1 MRGRAVK
8 WPSTGRNSWK
18 RWKEAKARA
27 KPRNFTQTV
36 EMAVNLK
43 DVDLRK
49 PENRF
54 KLEVVLPHG
63 RGKEPKIAVIAD
75 GAVAEAAKKLGLDV
89 ISGEELEELA
99 KSPRQARK
107 LAKKYDFFIAAAPLM
122 PKIGRYL
129 GRYLGPRNKM
139 PVVVPPTMT
148 NLEPIVEKLKKTVRI
163 QLKNNPVVHAP
174 IGTEDM
180 DDEKLAENAE
190 AVLNAIINKLER
202 GENQVKS
209 VYIKT
214 TMGPAVKVER

>member
-1 MRGRAVK
+1 MAYDRQKLLEAV
-8 WPSTGRNSWK
+8 
-18 RWKEAKARA
+18 KEAKARA

-43 DVDLRK
+43 DIDLRK

-89 ISGEELEELA
+89 ISGEQLEELA
-99 KSPRQARK
+99 KNPRQARK
-107 LAKKYDFFIAAAPLM
+107 LAKNYDFFIAAAPLM

-148 NLEPIVEKLKKTVRI
+148 NLEPIVNKLRKTVRI
-163 QLKNNPVVHAP
+163 QLKNNPVIHAP

-190 AVLNAIINKLER
+190 AVLNAILNKLER

-214 TMGPAVKVER
+214 TMGPAIKVER

>member
-1 MRGRAVK
+1 MAFDRQKLVEAV
-8 WPSTGRNSWK
+8 
-18 RWKEAKARA
+18 KEAKARA

-36 EMAVNLK
+36 EIAVNLR
-43 DVDLRK
+43 DIDLRK

-89 ISGEELEELA
+89 ISGEQLEELA
-99 KSPRQARK
+99 KNPRQARK
-107 LAKKYDFFIAAAPLM
+107 LAKNYDFFIAAAPLM

-129 GRYLGPRNKM
+129 GKYLGPRNKM

-148 NLEPIVEKLKKTVRI
+148 NLEPIVNRLKKTVRI

-209 VYIKT
+209 VYVKT

>member
-1 MRGRAVK
+1 MAFDRQKLVEAV
-8 WPSTGRNSWK
+8 
-18 RWKEAKARA
+18 KEAKARA

-36 EMAVNLK
+36 EIAVNLK
-43 DVDLRK
+43 DIDLRK

-89 ISGEELEELA
+89 ISGEQLEEIA
-99 KSPRQARK
+99 KSPREARK
-107 LAKKYDFFIAAAPLM
+107 LAKRYDFFIAAAPLM
-122 PKIGRYL
+122 PKIGKYL

-139 PVVVPPTMT
+139 PQVVPPTMT
-148 NLEPIVEKLKKTVRI
+148 NLEPIVARLKKTVRI

>member
-1 MRGRAVK
+1 MAFDRQKLVEAV
-8 WPSTGRNSWK
+8 
-18 RWKEAKARA
+18 KEAKARA

-36 EMAVNLK
+36 EIAVNLK
-43 DVDLRK
+43 DIDLRK

-89 ISGEELEELA
+89 ISGEQLEEIA
-99 KSPRQARK
+99 KSPREARK
-107 LAKKYDFFIAAAPLM
+107 LAKRYDFFIAAAPLM
-122 PKIGRYL
+122 PKIGKYL

-139 PVVVPPTMT
+139 PQVVPPTMT
-148 NLEPIVEKLKKTVRI
+148 NLEPIVNKLKRTVRI

-209 VYIKT
+209 VYVKT

>member
-1 MRGRAVK
+1 MAFDRQKLVEAV
-8 WPSTGRNSWK
+8 
-18 RWKEAKARA
+18 KEAKARA

-43 DVDLRK
+43 DIDLRK

-75 GAVAEAAKKLGLDV
+75 GAVAEAAKRLGLDV
-89 ISGEELEELA
+89 ISGEQLEELA
-99 KSPRQARK
+99 KSPREARK
-107 LAKKYDFFIAAAPLM
+107 LAKRYDFFIAAAPLM

-139 PVVVPPTMT
+139 PQVVPPTLT
-148 NLEPIVEKLKKTVRI
+148 NLEPIVNRLKKTVRI

>member
-1 MRGRAVK
+1 MAFDRQKLVEAV
-8 WPSTGRNSWK
+8 
-18 RWKEAKARA
+18 KEAKARA

-43 DVDLRK
+43 DIDLRK

-89 ISGEELEELA
+89 ISGEQLEELA

-107 LAKKYDFFIAAAPLM
+107 LAKNYDFFIAAAPLM

-139 PVVVPPTMT
+139 PQVVPPTMT
-148 NLEPIVEKLKKTVRI
+148 NLEPIVNKLKKTVRI
-163 QLKNNPVVHAP
+163 QLKNNPVVHAR

-190 AVLNAIINKLER
+190 AVLNAILNKLER

>member
-1 MRGRAVK
+1 MAFDRQKLVEAV
-8 WPSTGRNSWK
+8 
-18 RWKEAKARA
+18 KEAKARA

-36 EMAVNLK
+36 EIAVNLR
-43 DVDLRK
+43 DIDLRK

-89 ISGEELEELA
+89 ISGEQLEELA
-99 KSPRQARK
+99 KNPRQARK
-107 LAKKYDFFIAAAPLM
+107 LAKNYDFFIAAAPLM

-129 GRYLGPRNKM
+129 GKYLGPRNKM

-148 NLEPIVEKLKKTVRI
+148 NLEPIVNKLKKTVRI

-209 VYIKT
+209 VYVKT

>member
-1 MRGRAVK
+1 MAFDKQKIVEAV
-8 WPSTGRNSWK
+8 
-18 RWKEAKARA
+18 KEAKARA

-36 EMAVNLK
+36 EVAVNLK
-43 DVDLRK
+43 DIDLKK

-54 KLEVVLPHG
+54 KLEVILPHG

-89 ISGEELEELA
+89 ISGEELEELG
-99 KSPRQARK
+99 KNPRQARK
-107 LAKKYDFFIAAAPLM
+107 LAKSYDLFIAAAPLM

-139 PVVVPPTMT
+139 PQVVPPTMT
-148 NLEPIVEKLKKTVRI
+148 NLEPIVARLRRTVRI

-174 IGTEDM
+174 VGTEKM
-180 DDEKLAENAE
+180 EDEKIADNVE
-190 AVLNAIINKLER
+190 AVLNAVLGKLER
-202 GENQVKS
+202 GENQVRS

>member
-1 MRGRAVK
+1 VAFDRQKLVEAV
-8 WPSTGRNSWK
+8 
-18 RWKEAKARA
+18 KEAKARA

-36 EMAVNLK
+36 EIAVNLK
-43 DVDLRK
+43 DIDLRK

-75 GAVAEAAKKLGLDV
+75 GAVAEAAKRLGLDV
-89 ISGEELEELA
+89 ISGEQLEELA
-99 KSPRQARK
+99 KSPREARK
-107 LAKKYDFFIAAAPLM
+107 LAKRYDFFIAAAPLM

-139 PVVVPPTMT
+139 PQVVPPTLT
-148 NLEPIVEKLKKTVRI
+148 NLEPIVNRLKKTVRI

>member
-1 MRGRAVK
+1 MAFDKQKIVEAV
-8 WPSTGRNSWK
+8 
-18 RWKEAKARA
+18 KEAKARA

-36 EMAVNLK
+36 EVAVNLK
-43 DVDLRK
+43 DIDLRK

-54 KLEVVLPHG
+54 KLEVILPHG

-89 ISGEELEELA
+89 ISGEELEELG
-99 KSPRQARK
+99 KNPRQARK
-107 LAKKYDFFIAAAPLM
+107 LAKSYDLFIAAAPLM

-139 PVVVPPTMT
+139 PQVVPPTMT
-148 NLEPIVEKLKKTVRI
+148 NLEPIVGRLRRTVRI

-174 IGTEDM
+174 VGTEKM
-180 DDEKLAENAE
+180 EDDRIAENIE
-190 AVLNAIINKLER
+190 AVLNAVIGKLER
-202 GENQVKS
+202 GENQVRS
-209 VYIKT
+209 VYVKT

>member
-1 MRGRAVK
+1 MAFDRQKIVEAV
-8 WPSTGRNSWK
+8 
-18 RWKEAKARA
+18 KEAKARA

-36 EMAVNLK
+36 EVAVNLK
-43 DVDLRK
+43 DIDLRK

-63 RGKEPKIAVIAD
+63 RGKDVKIAVIAD

-89 ISGEELEELA
+89 ISGEQLEEIA
-99 KSPRQARK
+99 KSPREARK

-139 PVVVPPTMT
+139 PVVVPPTLT
-148 NLEPIVEKLKKTVRI
+148 NLEPIVNKLKKTVRI

-174 IGTEDM
+174 VGTETM
-180 DDEKLAENAE
+180 EDEKIAENIE
-190 AVLNAIINKLER
+190 TVLNAIIGKLER

-209 VYIKT
+209 VYVKT
-214 TMGPAVKVER
+214 TMGPAVKVEVR

>member
-1 MRGRAVK
+1 MAFDRQKFVEAV
-8 WPSTGRNSWK
+8 
-18 RWKEAKARA
+18 KEAKARA

-36 EMAVNLK
+36 EVAVNLR
-43 DVDLRK
+43 DIDLRK

-89 ISGEELEELA
+89 ISGEQLEELA

-107 LAKKYDFFIAAAPLM
+107 LAKSYDFFIAAAPLM

-139 PVVVPPTMT
+139 PQVVPPTMT
-148 NLEPIVEKLKKTVRI
+148 NLEPIVARLKKTVRI

-209 VYIKT
+209 VYVKT

>member
-1 MRGRAVK
+1 MAFDRQKLVEAV
-8 WPSTGRNSWK
+8 
-18 RWKEAKARA
+18 KEAKARA

-36 EMAVNLK
+36 EIAVNLK
-43 DVDLRK
+43 DIDLRK

-89 ISGEELEELA
+89 ISGEQLEELA
-99 KSPRQARK
+99 KSPREARK
-107 LAKKYDFFIAAAPLM
+107 LAKRYDFFIAAAPLM
-122 PKIGRYL
+122 PKIGKYL

-139 PVVVPPTMT
+139 PQVVPPTMT
-148 NLEPIVEKLKKTVRI
+148 NLEPIVERLKRTVRI

-174 IGTEDM
+174 IGTENM

-209 VYIKT
+209 VYVKT

>member
-1 MRGRAVK
+1 MAFDRQKFVEAV
-8 WPSTGRNSWK
+8 
-18 RWKEAKARA
+18 KEAKARA

-43 DVDLRK
+43 DIDLRK

-89 ISGEELEELA
+89 ISGEQLEELA
-99 KSPRQARK
+99 KSPREARK
-107 LAKKYDFFIAAAPLM
+107 LAKNYDFFLAAAPLM

-139 PVVVPPTMT
+139 PQVVPPTMT
-148 NLEPIVEKLKKTVRI
+148 NLEPIVARLKRTVRL
-163 QLKNNPVVHAP
+163 QLKNNPVVHARV
-174 IGTEDM
+174 GTEDM

-209 VYIKT
+209 VYVKT

>member
-1 MRGRAVK
+1 M
-8 WPSTGRNSWK
+8 
-18 RWKEAKARA
+18 
-27 KPRNFTQTV
+27 
-36 EMAVNLK
+36 
-43 DVDLRK
+43 
-49 PENRF
+49 
-54 KLEVVLPHG
+54 LPHG

-89 ISGEELEELA
+89 ISGEQLEELA

-107 LAKKYDFFIAAAPLM
+107 LAKSYDFFIAAAPLM

-139 PVVVPPTMT
+139 PQVVPPTMT
-148 NLEPIVEKLKKTVRI
+148 NLEPIIARLKKTVRI

-209 VYIKT
+209 VYVKT

>member
-1 MRGRAVK
+1 MAFDKQKIVEAV
-8 WPSTGRNSWK
+8 
-18 RWKEAKARA
+18 KEAKARA

-36 EMAVNLK
+36 EVAVNLK
-43 DVDLRK
+43 DIDLRK

-54 KLEVVLPHG
+54 KLEVILPHG

-89 ISGEELEELA
+89 ISGEELEELG
-99 KSPRQARK
+99 KNPRQARK
-107 LAKKYDFFIAAAPLM
+107 LAKSYDLFIAAAPLM

-139 PVVVPPTMT
+139 PQVVPPTMT
-148 NLEPIVEKLKKTVRI
+148 NLEPIVGRLRRTVRI

-174 IGTEDM
+174 VGTEKM
-180 DDEKLAENAE
+180 EDESIAENIE
-190 AVLNAIINKLER
+190 AVLNAVIGKLER
-202 GENQVKS
+202 GENQVRS
-209 VYIKT
+209 VYVKT

>member
-1 MRGRAVK
+1 MTFDKQKIVEAV
-8 WPSTGRNSWK
+8 
-18 RWKEAKARA
+18 KEAKARA

-36 EMAVNLK
+36 EVAVNLK
-43 DVDLRK
+43 DIDLRK

-75 GAVAEAAKKLGLDV
+75 GAVAEAAKRLGLDV
-89 ISGEELEELA
+89 ISGEQLEEIA
-99 KSPRQARK
+99 KSPREARK
-107 LAKKYDFFIAAAPLM
+107 LAKRYDFFIAAAPLM

-129 GRYLGPRNKM
+129 GKYLGPRNKM

-148 NLEPIVEKLKKTVRI
+148 NLEPIVNKLKKTVRI

-174 IGTEDM
+174 VGTETM
-180 DDEKLAENAE
+180 DDEKIAENIE
-190 AVLNAIINKLER
+190 TVLNAIIGKLER

-209 VYIKT
+209 VYVKT
-214 TMGPAVKVER
+214 TMGPAVKVEG

>member
-1 MRGRAVK
+1 MAFDRQKLVEAV
-8 WPSTGRNSWK
+8 
-18 RWKEAKARA
+18 KEAKARA

-36 EMAVNLK
+36 EIAVNLK
-43 DVDLRK
+43 DIDLRK

-89 ISGEELEELA
+89 ISSEQLEEIA
-99 KSPRQARK
+99 KSPREARK
-107 LAKKYDFFIAAAPLM
+107 LAKRYDFFIAAAPLM
-122 PKIGRYL
+122 PKIGKYL

-139 PVVVPPTMT
+139 PVVVPPTIT
-148 NLEPIVEKLKKTVRI
+148 NLEPIVNKLKKTVRI

-209 VYIKT
+209 VYVKT

>member
-1 MRGRAVK
+1 MAYDRQKLVEAV
-8 WPSTGRNSWK
+8 
-18 RWKEAKARA
+18 KEAKARA

-43 DVDLRK
+43 DIDLRK

-54 KLEVVLPHG
+54 KLEVVLPNG
-63 RGKEPKIAVIAD
+63 RGKDPKIAVIAD

-89 ISGEELEELA
+89 ISGEQLEELA
-99 KSPRQARK
+99 KNPREARK
-107 LAKKYDFFIAAAPLM
+107 LAKNYDFFIAAAPLM

-139 PVVVPPTMT
+139 PQVVPPTMT
-148 NLEPIVEKLKKTVRI
+148 NLEPIVARLKRTVRV
-163 QLKNNPVVHAP
+163 QLKNNPVVHAR

-190 AVLNAIINKLER
+190 AILNAIINKLER

-209 VYIKT
+209 VHLKT

>member
-1 MRGRAVK
+1 MAFDRQKFVEAV
-8 WPSTGRNSWK
+8 
-18 RWKEAKARA
+18 KEAKARA

-36 EMAVNLK
+36 EVAVNLK
-43 DVDLRK
+43 DIDLRK

-89 ISGEELEELA
+89 ISGEQLEELA
-99 KSPRQARK
+99 KSPREARK
-107 LAKKYDFFIAAAPLM
+107 LAKNYDFFLAAAPLM

-139 PVVVPPTMT
+139 PQVVPPTMT
-148 NLEPIVEKLKKTVRI
+148 NLEPIVARLKRTVRL
-163 QLKNNPVVHAP
+163 QLKNNPVVHAR

-209 VYIKT
+209 VYVKT

>member
-1 MRGRAVK
+1 MAFDRQKLVEAV
-8 WPSTGRNSWK
+8 
-18 RWKEAKARA
+18 KEAKARA

-36 EMAVNLK
+36 EIAVNLK
-43 DVDLRK
+43 DIDLRK

-89 ISGEELEELA
+89 ISGEQLEEIA
-99 KSPRQARK
+99 KSPREARK
-107 LAKKYDFFIAAAPLM
+107 LAKRYDFFIAAAPLM
-122 PKIGRYL
+122 PKIGKYL

-139 PVVVPPTMT
+139 PQVVPPTMT
-148 NLEPIVEKLKKTVRI
+148 NLEPIVARLKRTVRI

-209 VYIKT
+209 VYVKT

>member
-1 MRGRAVK
+1 MAFEKQRFVEAV
-8 WPSTGRNSWK
+8 
-18 RWKEAKARA
+18 KEAKARA

-43 DVDLRK
+43 DIDLRK

-54 KLEVVLPHG
+54 KLEVVLPPHG

-89 ISGEELEELA
+89 ISGEQLEELA
-99 KSPRQARK
+99 KNPRQARK
-107 LAKKYDFFIAAAPLM
+107 LAKNYDFFIAAAPLM

-139 PVVVPPTMT
+139 PQVVPPTMT
-148 NLEPIVEKLKKTVRI
+148 NLEPIVARLKKTVRL
-163 QLKNNPVVHAP
+163 QLKNNPVVHAR

-190 AVLNAIINKLER
+190 AVLNAIVNKLER

-214 TMGPAVKVER
+214 TMGGPAVKVER

>member
-1 MRGRAVK
+1 MAFDRQKLVEAV
-8 WPSTGRNSWK
+8 
-18 RWKEAKARA
+18 KEAKARA

-36 EMAVNLK
+36 EIAVNLK
-43 DVDLRK
+43 DIDLRK

-89 ISGEELEELA
+89 ISGEQLEELA
-99 KSPRQARK
+99 KSPREARK
-107 LAKKYDFFIAAAPLM
+107 LAKRYDFFIAAAPLM
-122 PKIGRYL
+122 PKIGKYL

-139 PVVVPPTMT
+139 PQVVPPTMT
-148 NLEPIVEKLKKTVRI
+148 NLEPIVARLKKTVRI

-180 DDEKLAENAE
+180 EDEKLAENAE

>member
-1 MRGRAVK
+1 MAFDRQKLVEAV
-8 WPSTGRNSWK
+8 
-18 RWKEAKARA
+18 KEAKARA

-36 EMAVNLK
+36 EIAVNLK
-43 DVDLRK
+43 DIDLRK

-89 ISGEELEELA
+89 ISGEQLEEIA
-99 KSPRQARK
+99 KSPREARK
-107 LAKKYDFFIAAAPLM
+107 LAKRYDFFIAAAPLM
-122 PKIGRYL
+122 PKIGKYL

-139 PVVVPPTMT
+139 PQVVPPTMT
-148 NLEPIVEKLKKTVRI
+148 NLEPIVARLKKTVRI

-180 DDEKLAENAE
+180 EDEKLAENAE

>member
-1 MRGRAVK
+1 MAFDRQKIVEAV
-8 WPSTGRNSWK
+8 
-18 RWKEAKARA
+18 KEAKARA

-36 EMAVNLK
+36 ELAVNLK
-43 DVDLRK
+43 DIDLKK

-89 ISGEELEELA
+89 ISGEQLEELA
-99 KSPRQARK
+99 KSPREARK
-107 LAKKYDFFIAAAPLM
+107 IAKKYDFFIAAAPLM

-139 PVVVPPTMT
+139 PQVVPPTMT
-148 NLEPIVEKLKKTVRI
+148 NLEPIVEKLKRTVRI
-163 QLKNNPVVHAP
+163 QLKNNPVVHARV
-174 IGTEDM
+174 GTENM

-202 GENQVKS
+202 GENQVRS
-209 VYIKT
+209 VYVKT

>member
-1 MRGRAVK
+1 MAFDRQKILEAV
-8 WPSTGRNSWK
+8 
-18 RWKEAKARA
+18 KEAKARA
-27 KPRNFTQTV
+27 KPRHFTQTV
-36 EMAVNLK
+36 ELAVNLR
-43 DVDLRK
+43 DIDLKK

-75 GAVAEAAKKLGLDV
+75 SAVAEAAKKLGLDV
-89 ISGEELEELA
+89 ISGEQLEELA
-99 KSPRQARK
+99 KNPREARK
-107 LAKKYDFFIAAAPLM
+107 VAKRYDSFIAAAPLM
-122 PKIGRYL
+122 PKIGKYL

-139 PVVVPPTMT
+139 PQVVPPTMT
-148 NLEPIVEKLKKTVRI
+148 NLEPILNRLKRTIRV

-174 IGTEDM
+174 VGTEDM
-180 DDEKLAENAE
+180 DEEKLAENAE
-190 AVLNAIINKLER
+190 TVLNAVLGKLER

>member
-1 MRGRAVK
+1 MAFDRQKLVEAV
-8 WPSTGRNSWK
+8 
-18 RWKEAKARA
+18 KEAKARA

-43 DVDLRK
+43 DIDLRK

-89 ISGEELEELA
+89 ISGEQLEELA
-99 KSPRQARK
+99 KSPREARK
-107 LAKKYDFFIAAAPLM
+107 LAKRYDFFIAAAPLM
-122 PKIGRYL
+122 PKIGKYL

-139 PVVVPPTMT
+139 PQVVPPTMT
-148 NLEPIVEKLKKTVRI
+148 NLEPIVNRLKKTVRI

>member
-1 MRGRAVK
+1 MAFDRQKLVEAV
-8 WPSTGRNSWK
+8 
-18 RWKEAKARA
+18 KEAKARA

-43 DVDLRK
+43 DIDLRK

-89 ISGEELEELA
+89 ISGEQLEELA
-99 KSPRQARK
+99 KSPREARK

-122 PKIGRYL
+122 PKIGKYL

-139 PVVVPPTMT
+139 PQVVPPTMT
-148 NLEPIVEKLKKTVRI
+148 NLEPIVARLKKTVRI

-180 DDEKLAENAE
+180 EDEKLAENAE

-209 VYIKT
+209 VYVKT

>member
-1 MRGRAVK
+1 MAFDRQKIVEAV
-8 WPSTGRNSWK
+8 
-18 RWKEAKARA
+18 KEAKARA

-43 DVDLRK
+43 DIDLKK

-89 ISGEELEELA
+89 ISGEQLEELA
-99 KSPRQARK
+99 KSPREARK

-139 PVVVPPTMT
+139 PQVVPPTMT
-148 NLEPIVEKLKKTVRI
+148 NLEPIIERTKRTVRV

-190 AVLNAIINKLER
+190 AVLNAILGKLER

-209 VYIKT
+209 VYVKT

>member
-1 MRGRAVK
+1 MAFDRQKLVEAV
-8 WPSTGRNSWK
+8 
-18 RWKEAKARA
+18 KEAKARA

-75 GAVAEAAKKLGLDV
+75 GAVAEAAKQLGLDV

-107 LAKKYDFFIAAAPLM
+107 IAKKYDFFIAAAPLM

-163 QLKNNPVVHAP
+163 QLKNNPVVHAR

-190 AVLNAIINKLER
+190 AVLHAIINKLER

>member
-1 MRGRAVK
+1 VAFDRQKLVEAV
-8 WPSTGRNSWK
+8 
-18 RWKEAKARA
+18 KEAKVRA

-36 EMAVNLK
+36 EIAVNLK
-43 DVDLRK
+43 DIDLRK

-89 ISGEELEELA
+89 ISGEQLEEIA
-99 KSPRQARK
+99 RSPRQARK
-107 LAKKYDFFIAAAPLM
+107 LAKKYDFFIAAAPQM
-122 PKIGRYL
+122 PKIGKYL

-139 PVVVPPTMT
+139 PQVVPPTMT
-148 NLEPIVEKLKKTVRI
+148 NLEPIISRLKRAVRI
-163 QLKNNPVVHAP
+163 QLKNNPVVHAR

>member
-1 MRGRAVK
+1 MAFDKQKIVEAV
-8 WPSTGRNSWK
+8 
-18 RWKEAKARA
+18 KEAKARA

-36 EMAVNLK
+36 EVAVNLK
-43 DVDLRK
+43 DIDLRK

-54 KLEVVLPHG
+54 KLEVILPHG

-89 ISGEELEELA
+89 ISGEELEELG
-99 KSPRQARK
+99 KNPRQARK
-107 LAKKYDFFIAAAPLM
+107 LAKSYDLFIAAAPLM

-139 PVVVPPTMT
+139 PQVVPPTMT
-148 NLEPIVEKLKKTVRI
+148 NLEPIVGRLRRTVRI

-174 IGTEDM
+174 VGTEKM
-180 DDEKLAENAE
+180 DDESIAENIE
-190 AVLNAIINKLER
+190 AVLNAVIGKLER
-202 GENQVKS
+202 GENQVRS
-209 VYIKT
+209 VYVKT

>member
-1 MRGRAVK
+1 MAFDRQKIVEAV
-8 WPSTGRNSWK
+8 
-18 RWKEAKARA
+18 KEAKARA

-43 DVDLRK
+43 DIDLKK

-89 ISGEELEELA
+89 ISGEQLEELA
-99 KSPRQARK
+99 KNPREARK
-107 LAKKYDFFIAAAPLM
+107 LAKNYDFFIAAAPLM

-139 PVVVPPTMT
+139 PQVVPPTMT
-148 NLEPIVEKLKKTVRI
+148 NLEPIVARLRRTVKL

-190 AVLNAIINKLER
+190 AVLNAILNKLER

-209 VYIKT
+209 VYVKT